1 MTPMDE
7 QQQSPLKALKEKIM
21 ERKGID
27 CRHACRNTCGLLT
40 EAMRG
45 ETEMARTYE
54 EMMHACDYPD
64 VHAFIREL
72 LEEKSQTVLRINQK
86 LNELRAR
93 GQIIDGVI
101 SSYDPTLKK

>member
-1 MTPMDE
+1 MAMEE
-7 QQQSPLKALKEKIM
+7 QQQSPLKTLKETIM
-21 ERKGID
+21 ERKGIA
-27 CRHACRNTCGLLT
+27 CSHACRNTCGLLT
-40 EAMRG
+40 ETMRE
-45 ETEMARTYE
+45 ETEMARMYE

-64 VHAFIREL
+64 VHEFIREL

-101 SSYDPTLKK
+101 SSYDPKLQK